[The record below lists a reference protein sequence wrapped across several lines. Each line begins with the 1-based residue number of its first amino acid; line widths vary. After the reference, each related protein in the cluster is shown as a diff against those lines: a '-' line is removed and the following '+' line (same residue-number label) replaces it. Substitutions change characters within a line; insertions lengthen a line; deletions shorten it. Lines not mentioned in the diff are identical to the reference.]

1 MVEKVTIFHDVAEA
15 ISDNSPKGWTGPTSP
30 SPFQV
35 VRKLIKKRNNSV
47 G

>member
-1 MVEKVTIFHDVAEA
+1 MVKKVTIFQMLHEA
-15 ISDNSPKGWTGPTSP
+15 ISDNSPKGGGGPTSP
-30 SPFQV
+30 SPPKR